1 MMVTLKMDQLSQWT
15 NMHQD
20 LLNDLINSLTIL
32 PGVGKKSAQR
42 MALYLLDKNK
52 DGAGILAKN
61 LERAIDEIGRCSRC
75 RMLTS
80 NNLCKI
86 CSDTG
91 RDVNSICVVENPS
104 DVLAIESTGGFKGR
118 YFVLLGRL
126 SPIEGISPDDLGI
139 NDFLKLIKIENI
151 KEVILATSSTVEG
164 DATAIYIKDHIKDI
178 KVSRISYGIPIGG
191 ELEYVDGNTIARAI
205 QGRTEINV
213 D

>member
-1 MMVTLKMDQLSQWT
+1 MQT
-15 NMHQD
+15 D

-52 DGAGILAKN
+52 DGASLLSKTLQDAV
-61 LERAIDEIGRCSRC
+61 ETIGRCKRC

-80 NNLCKI
+80 NEYCKV
-86 CSDTG
+86 CSDTS
-91 RDVNSICVVENPS
+91 RDNQSICVIENPS
-104 DVLAIESTGGFKGR
+104 DMLAIESTGGFRSK

-126 SPIEGISPDDLGI
+126 SPIDGVGPEDLGI
-139 NDFLKLIKIENI
+139 DQLLNLIS
-151 KEVILATSSTVEG
+151 KEDVKEIILATSSTVEG
-164 DATAIYIKDHIKDI
+164 DATAIFIKDHIKDI

>member
-1 MMVTLKMDQLSQWT
+1 
-15 NMHQD
+15 MHQD

-52 DGAGILAKN
+52 DGAGILAKT
-61 LERAIDEIGRCSRC
+61 LEKAIDEIGRCARC

-86 CSDTG
+86 CSDNT
-91 RDVNSICVVENPS
+91 RDMNSICIVENPS

-126 SPIEGISPDDLGI
+126 SPIDGISPDDLGI
-139 NDFLKLIKIENI
+139 NDFLKLIEIENI

-164 DATAIYIKDHIKDI
+164 DATAIYIKDHINNI

>member
-1 MMVTLKMDQLSQWT
+1 
-15 NMHQD
+15 MHQD

-52 DGAGILAKN
+52 DGAGILAKT
-61 LERAIDEIGRCSRC
+61 LDKAIDEIGRCIRC

-80 NNLCKI
+80 NSLCKI
-86 CSDTG
+86 CSDNT
-91 RDVNSICVVENPS
+91 RDINSICVVENPS

-126 SPIEGISPDDLGI
+126 SPIDGISPDDLGI
-139 NDFLKLIKIENI
+139 NDLLKLIKIENI

-164 DATAIYIKDHIKDI
+164 DATAIYIKDHINDI

>member
-1 MMVTLKMDQLSQWT
+1 
-15 NMHQD
+15 MHQD
-20 LLNDLINSLTIL
+20 LLNDLINALTIL

-42 MALYLLDKNK
+42 MALYLLDRNK
-52 DGAGILAKN
+52 DGAVILAN
-61 LERAIDEIGRCSRC
+61 TLLDATEQIGRCARC

-80 NNLCKI
+80 NNLCKV
-86 CSDTG
+86 CSDST
-91 RDVNSICVVENPS
+91 RENTSICVVESPS
-104 DVLAIESTGGFKGR
+104 DILAIESTGGYRGK

-126 SPIEGISPDDLGI
+126 SPIEGVSPEDLGI
-139 NDFLKLIKIENI
+139 NDFLKLIKVENI
-151 KEVILATSSTVEG
+151 EEVILATSSTVEG

>member
-1 MMVTLKMDQLSQWT
+1 
-15 NMHQD
+15 MHQD

-32 PGVGKKSAQR
+32 PGIGKKSAQR

-52 DGAGILAKN
+52 DGAGILVKN

-80 NNLCKI
+80 NDLCKI
-86 CSDTG
+86 CSDHT
-91 RDVNSICVVENPS
+91 RDMNSICIVENPS
-104 DVLAIESTGGFKGR
+104 DVLAIESTGGFRGR

-126 SPIEGISPDDLGI
+126 SPIEGIGPDDLGI

>member
-1 MMVTLKMDQLSQWT
+1 M
-15 NMHQD
+15 
-20 LLNDLINSLTIL
+20 
-32 PGVGKKSAQR
+32 
-42 MALYLLDKNK
+42 
-52 DGAGILAKN
+52 LAKN
-61 LERAIDEIGRCSRC
+61 LEKAIDEIGRCSRC

-80 NNLCKI
+80 NDLCKI
-86 CSDTG
+86 CLDTS
-91 RDVNSICVVENPS
+91 RDMNSICVVENPS

-139 NDFLKLIKIENI
+139 NDFLKLIKVENT

>member
-1 MMVTLKMDQLSQWT
+1 
-15 NMHQD
+15 MHQD

-52 DGAGILAKN
+52 DGAGILAKT

-86 CSDTG
+86 CSDTS
-91 RDVNSICVVENPS
+91 RDMNSICVVENPS

-126 SPIEGISPDDLGI
+126 SPIDGISPDDLGI

-164 DATAIYIKDHIKDI
+164 DATAIYIKDHINDI

>member
-1 MMVTLKMDQLSQWT
+1 
-15 NMHQD
+15 MHQD

-61 LERAIDEIGRCSRC
+61 LQKAIDEIGRCSRC

-80 NNLCKI
+80 NDLCKI
-86 CSDTG
+86 CSDTS
-91 RDVNSICVVENPS
+91 RDINSICVVENPS

-139 NDFLKLIKIENI
+139 NDFLKLIKVENI

>member
-1 MMVTLKMDQLSQWT
+1 
-15 NMHQD
+15 MHQD

-61 LERAIDEIGRCSRC
+61 LEKAIDEIGRCSRC

-80 NNLCKI
+80 NDLCKI
-86 CSDTG
+86 CSDTS
-91 RDVNSICVVENPS
+91 RDMNSICVVENPS

-151 KEVILATSSTVEG
+151 REVILATSSTVEG

>member
-1 MMVTLKMDQLSQWT
+1 
-15 NMHQD
+15 MHQD
-20 LLNDLINSLTIL
+20 LLNDLINALTIL

-42 MALYLLDKNK
+42 MALYLLDRNK
-52 DGAGILAKN
+52 DGASILAN
-61 LERAIDEIGRCSRC
+61 TMLDAIEHIVRCSRC

-80 NNLCKI
+80 NNLCKV
-86 CSDTG
+86 CSDTS
-91 RDVNSICVVENPS
+91 RENTSMCVVESPS
-104 DVLAIESTGGFKGR
+104 DVLAIESTGGYRGK

-126 SPIEGISPDDLGI
+126 SPIEGVSPEDLGI
-139 NDFLKLIKIENI
+139 NDFLKLIKRENI
-151 KEVILATSSTVEG
+151 EEVILATSSTVEG
-164 DATAIYIKDHIKDI
+164 DATAIYIKDHIKGI

>member
-1 MMVTLKMDQLSQWT
+1 MEVLQG
-15 NMHQD
+15 
-20 LLNDLINSLTIL
+20 SLTIL

-52 DGAGILAKN
+52 DGAGILAKT

-86 CSDTG
+86 CSDTS
-91 RDVNSICVVENPS
+91 RDMNSICVVENPS

-126 SPIEGISPDDLGI
+126 SPIDGISPDDLGI
-139 NDFLKLIKIENI
+139 NDFLKLIKIENV

-164 DATAIYIKDHIKDI
+164 DATAIYIKDHIDDI

>member
-1 MMVTLKMDQLSQWT
+1 
-15 NMHQD
+15 MHQD
-20 LLNDLINSLTIL
+20 LLNDLINALTIL

-42 MALYLLDKNK
+42 MALYLLDRNK
-52 DGAGILAKN
+52 DGANILASTM
-61 LERAIDEIGRCSRC
+61 LDAIEHIVRCSRC

-80 NNLCKI
+80 NNLCKV
-86 CSDTG
+86 CSDTT
-91 RDVNSICVVENPS
+91 RENTSICVVESPS
-104 DVLAIESTGGFKGR
+104 DVLAIESTGGYRGK

-126 SPIEGISPDDLGI
+126 SPIEGVSPEDLGI
-139 NDFLKLIKIENI
+139 NDLLQLIKVENI
-151 KEVILATSSTVEG
+151 EEVILATSSTVEG

-191 ELEYVDGNTIARAI
+191 ELEYVDGNTMARAI

>member
-1 MMVTLKMDQLSQWT
+1 
-15 NMHQD
+15 MHQD

-52 DGAGILAKN
+52 DGAGILAKT
-61 LERAIDEIGRCSRC
+61 LEKAIDEIGRCARC

-86 CSDTG
+86 CSDNT
-91 RDVNSICVVENPS
+91 RDMNSICVVENPS

-126 SPIEGISPDDLGI
+126 SPIDGISPDDLGI
-139 NDFLKLIKIENI
+139 NDFLKLIEIENI

-164 DATAIYIKDHIKDI
+164 DATAIYIKDHINNI

>member
-61 LERAIDEIGRCSRC
+61 LEKAIDEIGRCSRC

-80 NNLCKI
+80 NDLCKI
-86 CSDTG
+86 CSDTS
-91 RDVNSICVVENPS
+91 RDINSICVVENPS